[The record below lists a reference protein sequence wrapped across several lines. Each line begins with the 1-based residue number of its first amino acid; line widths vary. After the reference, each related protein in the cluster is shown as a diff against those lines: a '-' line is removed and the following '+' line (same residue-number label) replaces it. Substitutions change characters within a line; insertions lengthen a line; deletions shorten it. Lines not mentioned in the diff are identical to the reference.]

1 MRSQRKHLEIILCAL
16 IFVIFALWSH
26 FESEII
32 ANNFPFYTFLALVF
46 FLYLSAALSLILG
59 LKYYKKI
66 GANTTISIMGASIT
80 VAITTVLVWS
90 LFMIGT

>member
-1 MRSQRKHLEIILCAL
+1 MKQKDLEMALCAL

-32 ANNFPFYTFLALVF
+32 ANNFSFYTFLALVF
-46 FLYLSAALSLILG
+46 FLCLSATLSLILG
-59 LKYYKKI
+59 FKYYKKI
-66 GANTTISIMGASIT
+66 GANTTITIMGALIT
-80 VAITTVLVWS
+80 VAITTLFVWS